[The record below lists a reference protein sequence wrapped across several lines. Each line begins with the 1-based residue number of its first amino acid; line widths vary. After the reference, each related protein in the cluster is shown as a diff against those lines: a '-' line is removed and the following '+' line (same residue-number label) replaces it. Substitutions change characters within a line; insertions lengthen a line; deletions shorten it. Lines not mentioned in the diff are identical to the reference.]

1 MNNNHSNHTGRVHRT
16 MESAF
21 GPYSR
26 GSICEPYTPMTR
38 ADRIVVTVSIVVM
51 VGLLAALLVGVL

>member
-1 MNNNHSNHTGRVHRT
+1 MNHNHSNHTGRVHRT

-26 GSICEPYTPMTR
+26 GAICEPYTPMTM
-38 ADRIVVTVSIVVM
+38 ADKVVVGVSIVVM
-51 VGLLAALLVGVL
+51 IGLLIALLVGAL